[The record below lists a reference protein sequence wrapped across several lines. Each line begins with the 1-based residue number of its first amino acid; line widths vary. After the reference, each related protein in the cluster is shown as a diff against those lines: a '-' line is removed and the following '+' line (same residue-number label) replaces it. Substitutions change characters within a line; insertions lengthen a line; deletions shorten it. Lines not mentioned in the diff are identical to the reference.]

1 MALKVIIS
9 GTVIGKNAVGDWKEK
24 ERVGDKFY
32 VQIANVE
39 NKKYKG
45 IDGVEYAINPAT
57 IYDVKVNKEQFLN
70 NDLKVG
76 ATNIELEAY
85 QTVLKGND
93 GKERT
98 YYRAFELQ
106 GDEE

>member
-9 GTVIGKNAVGDWKEK
+9 GTVIGRNAVGDWKDK

-32 VQIANVE
+32 VQIAHVE
-39 NKKYKG
+39 NKKFKG
-45 IDGVEYAINPAT
+45 SDGTDYAISPAT
-57 IYDVKVNKEQFLN
+57 IYDVKVNKEQFLSD
-70 NDLKVG
+70 DLKVG

-85 QTVLKGND
+85 QTVVTKD

>member
-9 GTVIGKNAVGDWKEK
+9 GTVIGRNANQDWKDGK
-24 ERVGDKFY
+24 RVGDKYY
-32 VQIANVE
+32 VQIANLE
-39 NKKYKG
+39 NKKHKT
-45 IDGVEYAINPAT
+45 IDGDEVAINPAT
-57 IYDVKVNKEQFLN
+57 IYDVKVNKEQFLSD
-70 NDLKVG
+70 DLKVG

-85 QTVLKGND
+85 QTVVTKD